1 MRFLLRP
8 LFIYLVALAFLARI
22 LPFLHFYGQ
31 NTLVL
36 AALALFMLNVVLKPF
51 IKILLLPINIITL
64 GLFSWMIHIVVIFL
78 ATLAVPGFTLTP
90 ASFPALRIGYYL
102 IPAINLSIIWTYL
115 LFSFLVSFMVGFFDW
130 LLTKR
135 E

>member
-8 LFIYLVALAFLARI
+8 FFIYLVALTFLSRV
-22 LPFLHFYGQ
+22 LPFLHFYGE
-31 NTLVL
+31 NTLIL
-36 AALALFMLNVVLKPF
+36 ASLALFLLNVVLKPF

-64 GLFSWMIHIVVIFL
+64 GLFSWMIHVVVIFL
-78 ATLAVPGFTLTP
+78 ATLAVPGFTLTA
-90 ASFPALRIGYYL
+90 ASFPALRIGHYF

-115 LFSFLVSFMVGFFDW
+115 LFSFLVAFTAGFFDW